1 MGRTGYRIALSDLK
15 GRFVGHREGV
25 FRDINGNNERLEIL
39 KEAIFG
45 VLEETRIGES
55 DLLGIICIAPGMH
68 VEKGKGLRWTPQTV
82 ETAGQDLGVFFRG
95 LFEREVV
102 MHHSTKLSL
111 LGEKIAGRARGYE
124 NVVYVDFAYGLGCAI
139 MIDGKIYFGSRAS
152 AGEIGYFYSSLDEFS
167 GSSVRPYRLG
177 CLESRI
183 SGKALQDRAAEI
195 SRRAPG
201 GRIAELSKRESGQP
215 SGKLVF
221 EAHRL
226 GDPEAGKV
234 LKEAF
239 AYFNMALS
247 NIINLLAPE
256 LVILGGGFSRAGE
269 ILRDLVARELRDR
282 VLTTPRIE
290 VSELANEASLI
301 GGIQYL
307 IDHTDLLAEL

>member
-1 MGRTGYRIALSDLK
+1 
-15 GRFVGHREGV
+15 
-25 FRDINGNNERLEIL
+25 
-39 KEAIFG
+39 
-45 VLEETRIGES
+45 
-55 DLLGIICIAPGMH
+55 MH

-111 LGEKIAGRARGYE
+111 LGEKIAGKARGYD
-124 NVVYVDFAYGLGCAI
+124 NVLYVDFAYGLGCAI
-139 MIDGKIYFGSRAS
+139 MIDGKIYFGSQAS

-167 GSSVRPYRLG
+167 GSSVRPYQPG

-195 SRRAPG
+195 LSRAPG
-201 GRIAELSKRESGQP
+201 GRIAELMKEESGRP

-226 GDPEAGKV
+226 GDPDAGKV

-239 AYFNMALS
+239 NYFNMALC

-269 ILRDLVARELRDR
+269 MLRDLVARELRDR

-301 GGIQYL
+301 GGIYYL